1 LDARSATE
9 LEVGK
14 LVTFR
19 NPLLPVTRLVDT
31 RYSVFV
37 TLIVIRYWVA
47 VEYAA
52 ALQGSALQA
61 KRAITSNDKPE

>member
-1 LDARSATE
+1 MLAQHF

-19 NPLLPVTRLVDT
+19 NPLLPVIRLVGT
-31 RYSVFV
+31 RYSVFI
-37 TLIVIRYWVA
+37 TLIVTRYWVA

-52 ALQGSALQA
+52 ALQCSALQA
-61 KRAITSNDKPE
+61 KR

>member
-1 LDARSATE
+1 MTSAYA

-14 LVTFR
+14 LVTFC
-19 NPLLPVTRLVDT
+19 NPLLLVTRLVDT

-37 TLIVIRYWVA
+37 TRYWVA

-52 ALQGSALQA
+52 ALQCSALQA
-61 KRAITSNDKPE
+61 KRVVTRRSE